1 MSLQLQESTPP
12 VKVTTNN
19 VYNMIHN
26 QIKHFFFFFSVM
38 LERLLVETLTFVK
51 LVETGRIQIILDMRY
66 QSLHELMSLPVLV
79 R

>member
-1 MSLQLQESTPP
+1 
-12 VKVTTNN
+12 
-19 VYNMIHN
+19 
-26 QIKHFFFFFSVM
+26 M